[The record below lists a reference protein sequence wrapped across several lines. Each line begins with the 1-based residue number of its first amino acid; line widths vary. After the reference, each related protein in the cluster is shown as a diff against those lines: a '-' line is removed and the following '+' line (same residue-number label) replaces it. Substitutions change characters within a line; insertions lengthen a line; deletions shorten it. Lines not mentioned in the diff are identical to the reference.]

1 MLMSR
6 IFPIIYNKITE
17 LHHRR
22 EKISWMTKTQR
33 SIFDQKKFQKQN
45 KETEWEAIIKSIT

>member
-33 SIFDQKKFQKQN
+33 SIFDQKNFQKQN
-45 KETEWEAIIKSIT
+45 KENEWEAIIKSIT